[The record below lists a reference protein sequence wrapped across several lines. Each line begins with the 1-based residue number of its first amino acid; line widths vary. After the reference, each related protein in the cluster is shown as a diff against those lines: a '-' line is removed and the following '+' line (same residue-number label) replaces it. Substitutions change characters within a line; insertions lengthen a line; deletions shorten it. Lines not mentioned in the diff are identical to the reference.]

1 MNPADA
7 QALSSP
13 TPIAVEDPQAKF
25 DRIRAEIDSEP
36 KAWLDAEM
44 SKELAAQGI
53 LNPLDSS
60 DPPFLYLYGRACLLS
75 GNNIDAAKA
84 FEQAI
89 IRSAAAPSAAN
100 ATVKKEAT
108 LALAAVA
115 LKTDADKP
123 KALTYLDDLVAKP
136 SPSPSP

>member
-1 MNPADA
+1 
-7 QALSSP
+7 
-13 TPIAVEDPQAKF
+13 
-25 DRIRAEIDSEP
+25 
-36 KAWLDAEM
+36 
-44 SKELAAQGI
+44 
-53 LNPLDSS
+53 
-60 DPPFLYLYGRACLLS
+60 LLS
-75 GNNIDAAKA
+75 GNNTDAAKA

-89 IRSAAAPSAAN
+89 IRSAAAPSATN

-115 LKTDADKP
+115 LKSDADKP